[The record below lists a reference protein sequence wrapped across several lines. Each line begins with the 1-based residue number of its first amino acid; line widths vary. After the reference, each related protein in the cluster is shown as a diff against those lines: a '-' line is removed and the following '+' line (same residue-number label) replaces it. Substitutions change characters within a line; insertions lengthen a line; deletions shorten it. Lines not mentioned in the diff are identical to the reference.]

1 MVGSAKGAS
10 DGTVITM
17 NTTIDA
23 QGRIVV
29 PKALRE
35 RLGLRAGQVLNIE
48 EREGRLSLA
57 ISPEPMAIVE
67 RDGVPVLQP
76 ERELEPLTAD
86 AVREMLE
93 SLRR

>member
-1 MVGSAKGAS
+1 
-10 DGTVITM
+10 M

-35 RLGLRAGQVLNIE
+35 RLGLSAGQTLTIE
-48 EREGRLSLA
+48 ESDGGVRVSVP
-57 ISPEPMAIVE
+57 SPRMTIVE
-67 RDGVPVLQP
+67 RDGVSVLQP
-76 ERELEPLTAD
+76 EHELPPLTAE

>member
-1 MVGSAKGAS
+1 MDA
-10 DGTVITM
+10 
-17 NTTIDA
+17 TIDV

-29 PKALRE
+29 PKALRD
-35 RLGLRAGQVLNIE
+35 RLGLTAGQALKIE
-48 EREGRLSLA
+48 ERDGCLT
-57 ISPEPMAIVE
+57 ISVKPEAMRIVE

-76 ERELEPLTAD
+76 ERDVAPLTAE

>member
-1 MVGSAKGAS
+1 M
-10 DGTVITM
+10 D
-17 NTTIDA
+17 TTIDA

-35 RLGLRAGQVLNIE
+35 RLGLTAGQRLTIE
-48 EREGRLSLA
+48 ESDGGVRVSVPSQR
-57 ISPEPMAIVE
+57 MKIVE
-67 RDGVPVLQP
+67 RDGVSVLQP
-76 ERELEPLTAD
+76 EHELPPLTAE